1 MKQSMLPPTNLP
13 YRTTAAYCLS
23 TFNADWRFV
32 RTGAFN
38 YELNPVSFKKKKM
51 KDRREEKKKKKKK
64 KKCNVDSIENLY
76 SRIVVP
82 PTFWGEITLLGRCAA
97 WLPNLC

>member
-51 KDRREEKKKKKKK
+51 KDWREEKKEKEKEKKVQCGQHRKS
-64 KKCNVDSIENLY
+64 V
-76 SRIVVP
+76 
-82 PTFWGEITLLGRCAA
+82 F
-97 WLPNLC
+97 